1 MNCKQKMHFTH
12 GEVNFF
18 QTCKIPPE
26 AKQLEIKDN
35 FVIVGESET
44 HGNDHRVA
52 VLDKEKIKFYE
63 KDGVLYMQ
71 NLCETE
77 VYCPNEGRHD
87 TITLPPSV
95 WEIDKSQEYD
105 YLEQELRSVRD

>member
-1 MNCKQKMHFTH
+1 MNNTKLLHYTH

-18 QTCKIPPE
+18 QSKKLPRGIKPITV
-26 AKQLEIKDN
+26 KDN
-35 FVIVGESET
+35 FMIVGESET

-63 KDGVLYMQ
+63 KDGILYMQ
-71 NLCETE
+71 NLVETKI
-77 VYCPNEGRHD
+77 YCPNEGRHD
-87 TITLPPSV
+87 SIVLPPSI

-105 YLEQELRSVRD
+105 YLSQELRNVAD